1 LRTITL
7 SLEPIAGGIT
17 LFYAF
22 VNGERVIQDDG
33 SKKRVWE
40 GQIPDSQVKVK
51 VRVIG
56 IDAAQYN
63 LGIDLPGTAND
74 QSITFSLEGGYH
86 EIEILL

>member
-1 LRTITL
+1 MRTITL